1 MTDTFLPNARA
12 LEAKR
17 DTASAVIG
25 IAAQLAAELNPGRGS
40 PRLSQTSSLEADAGL
55 DSLGRMELLRR
66 LESRL
71 AVQLAEEDVFAAET
85 IGDLLAVLGHA
96 QAPFAAPET
105 PRPRAA
111 PTGEWRVPEHAQT
124 LLEVLQWHAE
134 RHPEQAHIHL
144 LEDGGDT
151 VRTVRYADLWQ
162 DASNVAAVLRHQ
174 ALEPGEA
181 VALMLPTGTA
191 FFAAFAG
198 IWLAGGVPVP
208 IYPPMRMAQIEE
220 HLKRQAG
227 ILDNARAVLLITV
240 PEARSAGRFLQGR
253 LPRLRHVLTT
263 DHIQAAAAGHVRM
276 ERRADDVALLQ
287 YTSGSTGNPKGVV
300 LCHANLLANVRAMG
314 RALQVD
320 ASDVF
325 VSWLPLYHDMGL
337 IGAWMGTLYFGIPLV
352 LMSPLAF
359 IARPHRWLWAIHRFH
374 GTLSAG
380 PNFAYELCAH
390 KITDAEIEGLD
401 LGSLRFTCNGAEPV
415 SAATIDTFTRRFA
428 PYGFRAEAMA
438 PVYGLAECSVGLTF
452 PPLGRT
458 PRIDH
463 IDGKAL
469 RGRSAAVP
477 VPADHPHA
485 LRMVGCG
492 LPLSGHEVRIV
503 DDSGYETGERRLG
516 RLQFRGPSATQ
527 GYFHNPEATAELLDR
542 GWLNSGD
549 YAYLTDGEVFIAGRA
564 KDLIIRAGRNIYP
577 YDLEQA
583 IGHLD
588 GVRAG
593 AVAVFGS
600 RDPARD
606 IERLVVLA
614 ESRLREPGKRAALRR
629 KIEQVTSDLVQVPPD
644 DVVLA
649 PPRSVL
655 KTSSGKIRRSA
666 CRESYERGEVG
677 RRRPVWSQFLRLTR
691 AAAAPLARRAVSSA
705 GAWLYA
711 GYAWAVFGIMVLPVW
726 LLVLLLP
733 GIRAP
738 HAVVRAGVRVLAAA
752 TFTGLH
758 TDGSTH
764 LPGADPCVVVAN
776 HASYLDA
783 LVLGAMLPHGFQFV
797 AKRELARSWFLAQFL
812 RKGGTRFVERFNRQQ
827 GAQDTATI
835 VSAVREGRSLV
846 FFPEGTFGRAPG
858 LLGFRMGAFVAA
870 AQSGLPVVPVAIL
883 GTRSI
888 LRGDQWFPRHGR
900 IEVRILAPITV
911 RGNDWQAALE
921 LRDRSRAAIL
931 AATGEPDLVE

>member
-1 MTDTFLPNARA
+1 MTDTSLPNARA
-12 LEAKR
+12 REATP
-17 DTASAVIG
+17 DIAVVIDVVS
-25 IAAQLAAELNPGRGS
+25 QLAAELNPGRGV
-40 PRLSQTSSLEADAGL
+40 PRLSPTSSLEADAGL

-71 AVQLAEEDVFAAET
+71 AARLSEEDLFAAET
-85 IGDLLAVLGHA
+85 VGDLLAVLGHA
-96 QAPFAAPET
+96 QAPAALELPELQS
-105 PRPRAA
+105 AA
-111 PTGEWRVPEHAQT
+111 TGGWHVPEHAQT

-134 RHPEQAHIHL
+134 QHPGQAHIHL
-144 LEDGGDT
+144 LEDGGDS
-151 VRTVRYADLWQ
+151 VKTVRYADLWRE
-162 DASNVAAVLRHQ
+162 ANNVAAILRHH
-174 ALEPGEA
+174 ALEPGQA
-181 VALMLPTGTA
+181 VALMLPTGTD

-208 IYPPMRMAQIEE
+208 IYPPLRIAQIEE

-227 ILDNARAVLLITV
+227 ILDNAAAVLLITV
-240 PEARSAGRFLQGR
+240 PEARNAGRFLQSR

-263 DHIQAAAAGHVRM
+263 GQFQAPARHVRM
-276 ERRADDVALLQ
+276 ERSASDVALLQ

-314 RALQVD
+314 RALQVGP
-320 ASDVF
+320 SDVF

-337 IGAWMGTLYFGIPLV
+337 IGAWMGTMYFGIPLV

-359 IARPHRWLWAIHRFH
+359 IARPHRWLLAIHRFR

-390 KITDAEIEGLD
+390 KIADADIEGLD

-415 SAATIDTFTRRFA
+415 SAATIDAFTRRFA

-469 RGRSAAVP
+469 RSRSVAVP
-477 VPADHPHA
+477 VPADHPDA
-485 LRMVGCG
+485 LHMIGCG
-492 LPLSGHEVRIV
+492 FPLAGHEVRIV
-503 DDSGYETGERRLG
+503 DDSAHEAGERRLG

-527 GYFHNPEATAELLDR
+527 GYFHNPEATAALLDR
-542 GWLNSGD
+542 GWRNSGD
-549 YAYLTDGEVFIAGRA
+549 YAYLADGEVFIAGRA

-583 IGHLD
+583 IGELE

-614 ESRLREPGKRAALRR
+614 ETRLREPGKRAALRR
-629 KIEQVTSDLVQVPPD
+629 QIEQVASDLVQIPPD

-666 CRESYERGEVG
+666 CREAYEQGEIG
-677 RRRPVWSQFLRLTR
+677 HRRPVWSQFLRLTR
-691 AAAAPLARRAVSSA
+691 AAAAPLVRRAVSSA

-711 GYAWAVFGIMVLPVW
+711 AYAWALFGLMVLPVW

-733 GIRAP
+733 GVLAP
-738 HAVVRAGVRVLAAA
+738 HAVVRAAVRILAAA
-752 TFTGLH
+752 TFTPLH
-758 TDGSTH
+758 AQGRAHLPTDG
-764 LPGADPCVVVAN
+764 PCVVVAN

-783 LVLGAMLPHGFQFV
+783 LVLGAVLPHGFQFV
-797 AKRELARSWFLAQFL
+797 AKRELARNWFLAQFL

-827 GAQDTATI
+827 GAQDTTTI
-835 VSAVREGRSLV
+835 VAAVREGRSLV

-858 LLGFRMGAFVAA
+858 ILGFRMGAFVAA
-870 AQSGLPVVPVAIL
+870 AQSGLPVAPVAIL

-888 LRGDQWFPRHGR
+888 LRGDQWFPRPGR
-900 IEVRILAPITV
+900 VEVRFLAPITA
-911 RGNDWQAALE
+911 RGNGWQAALE

-931 AATGEPDLVE
+931 AATGEPDLVD